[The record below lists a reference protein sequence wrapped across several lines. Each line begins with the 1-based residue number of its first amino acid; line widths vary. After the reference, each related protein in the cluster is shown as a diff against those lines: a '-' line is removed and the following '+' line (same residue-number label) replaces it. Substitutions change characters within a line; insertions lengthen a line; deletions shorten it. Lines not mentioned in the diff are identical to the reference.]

1 LTTKNRSEAATRG
14 VSFTHPLV
22 RDVTYDR
29 DGTAHREAVEAQ
41 EMNLLLPGNDSGPAG
56 ASQTRRT
63 DRTAAHRQTPAPK
76 TPATRSVAAKPSTT
90 VRKKP
95 AAMNLAIMALV
106 VPALFCTVALPAYAY
121 SPNSTDAGAE
131 ATAALSD
138 LREDG
143 AQSIAVSE
151 EVALAAPARDEFTA
165 TSAAELRRA
174 QLRVQYAAYAGPSVK
189 DYLAN
194 PPYPSFSLDQVV
206 AVALQY
212 QGVPYRYGG
221 ANPSGFDCSGFTQFV
236 YAQFGV
242 ALPHSSSRQ
251 GAGGAKI
258 SPADALPGDLV
269 AMDGGGHIG
278 IYLGGGMMIDAP
290 RPGTTV
296 QVRAI
301 YNPAHWFIR
310 YGI

>member
-1 LTTKNRSEAATRG
+1 MAPTT
-14 VSFTHPLV
+14 
-22 RDVTYDR
+22 
-29 DGTAHREAVEAQ
+29 
-41 EMNLLLPGNDSGPAG
+41 G
-56 ASQTRRT
+56 ASTST
-63 DRTAAHRQTPAPK
+63 
-76 TPATRSVAAKPSTT
+76 VAKPSTT

-95 AAMNLAIMALV
+95 VALNLAIMALV

-121 SPNSTDAGAE
+121 SPTETDEGGE
-131 ATAALSD
+131 ATAALSELKESD
-138 LREDG
+138 
-143 AQSIAVSE
+143 AQSVAIAES
-151 EVALAAPARDEFTA
+151 LTIAAPARDTYTA

-174 QLRVQYAAYAGPSVK
+174 QLRVQYAAYHGPSVR

-221 ANPSGFDCSGFTQFV
+221 SDPSGFDCSGFTQFV

-242 ALPHSSSRQ
+242 SLPHSSSRQ
-251 GAGGAKI
+251 AAGGAQI

-290 RPGTTV
+290 RPGTV
-296 QVRAI
+296 VNVRPI